1 MAFDRASRV
10 VRIAACRLI
19 VTDERW
25 AFADDNR
32 AAIEAHWMRRKAEN
46 PQFFNGIV
54 HVMRRPHL
62 AGDALAAACMPVPFA
77 DFLYWRE
84 RGFPDPTVYDGFGS
98 ALIRSREG
106 HVLLGRQGAGNI
118 NAGKIYLPGGLIDH
132 RDVVGDRID
141 IDASIAREMR
151 EETGLDP
158 AGLSRTPGFI
168 VTVAGPM
175 ISIAVEYRAEATAE
189 ELRDRVRAF
198 LRREHSPELDD
209 VVVLRTHAD
218 IDEAGT
224 SPYAVTLLRT
234 VLPA

>member
-1 MAFDRASRV
+1 LAFDRASRV
-10 VRIAACRLI
+10 ARIAACHLT

-32 AAIEAHWMRRKAEN
+32 AAIAAHWARRTADN

-54 HVMRRPHL
+54 YVMRRPVL
-62 AGDALAAACMPVPFA
+62 AGDALTAACSPVPFA

-84 RGFPDPTVYDGFGS
+84 TGFPDSAVHDGFGS

-118 NAGKIYLPGGLIDH
+118 NAGKTYLPGGLIDD
-132 RDVVGDRID
+132 RDVAAGRID
-141 IDASIAREMR
+141 IEGSIAREMR

-158 AGLSRTPGFI
+158 TGLQRTPGFL

-175 ISIAVEYRAEATAE
+175 ISIAAEYRADATAE
-189 ELRDRVRAF
+189 ELTTRVRAF
-198 LRREHSPELDD
+198 LRREASPELDD
-209 VVVLRTHAD
+209 VVVLRTQAD
-218 IDEAGT
+218 LDDAGT